1 MLYSNAGSMKI
12 SQCARAS
19 FSQSQINLNRIIFT
33 TTAILKLSN
42 ATKATIDRA
51 CLDDEDAKQ
60 GDIHIKT
67 KGYLNP

>member
-1 MLYSNAGSMKI
+1 MLYSNAGCMKI

-42 ATKATIDRA
+42 AAKATIDRA
-51 CLDDEDAKQ
+51 CLGDGDAKQ
-60 GDIHIKT
+60 GGIHIKT
-67 KGYLNP
+67 KGYFNL